1 MGFQLVELL
10 LTHLPCVEQILHDR
24 LRVFPA
30 KGFSEFRQ
38 LLQEIPAVIWRKV
51 LRLLPAVWI
60 LHCVQYR
67 IAH

>member
-10 LTHLPCVEQILHDR
+10 LAHLPGVEQILHNR

-30 KGFSEFRQ
+30 KGFAEFSK
-38 LLQEIPAVIWRKV
+38 LLQEITAVIWRQV
-51 LRLLPAVWI
+51 LLLPAALL

-67 IAH
+67 VAH